1 MENPDNYINIDE
13 TINNIDNLKND
24 INSIANGEFVLSLL
38 GKCFEKKG
46 TQMYISKISN
56 EKFKNMGIASL
67 QSLIS
72 LGNHKKFELHFNFG
86 EKMNEEILNDP
97 VKQQNFIDQYKQL
110 LSKELSIDVNNFI
123 FTDIHRGTVGVHVTT
138 LNQNQIDEKA
148 ILSLKG
154 KHNIEQV
161 DEKPL
166 LEVLILNKEILDP
179 FGDRSEGWGQNETRG
194 GEDYLPPTNGWIGIG
209 LKVSGKYDKGKDDW
223 LDYRNKNGEFAIAY
237 LGIDNNFENSEKMV
251 IDMNY
256 FSTNIKTVI
265 KEKLYSGEENLR
277 KSTGFFSKIFGGDQ
291 KCGHGVCLFQN
302 PLFAENNSGVVK
314 VRGYKL
320 KVILMCRVNP
330 KKIRQPKSFPE
341 CWILN
346 PTPDEIRPY
355 RILIKRIC
363 NTSLTEGANNNIIL
377 TKSPMDYITSILK
390 SNDFSFLEHKNKYT
404 QCLNK
409 NGTKLNDEQ
418 FLFNFY
424 SSEYYREINNFLRNE
439 KASLCFLRKEE
450 IISVVCCLHK
460 ALQKKRRNKVKKN
473 TIVYRGIN
481 KFKFSEDIG
490 IGSKFYFREFYSTSL
505 SKEKAE
511 SFIGK
516 NGTLMIIR
524 IENNGLNN
532 LPCYCYNI
540 TNFSNCPDE
549 KEVLLT
555 THCHFIV
562 EKIVRGDIDIVNL
575 TCEGYLLNFD

>member
-1 MENPDNYINIDE
+1 
-13 TINNIDNLKND
+13 
-24 INSIANGEFVLSLL
+24 
-38 GKCFEKKG
+38 
-46 TQMYISKISN
+46 
-56 EKFKNMGIASL
+56 
-67 QSLIS
+67 
-72 LGNHKKFELHFNFG
+72 
-86 EKMNEEILNDP
+86 MNEEILNDP

-377 TKSPMDYITSILK
+377 TKSPSSMFSGPDIL
-390 SNDFSFLEHKNKYT
+390 
-404 QCLNK
+404 
-409 NGTKLNDEQ
+409 
-418 FLFNFY
+418 
-424 SSEYYREINNFLRNE
+424 
-439 KASLCFLRKEE
+439 
-450 IISVVCCLHK
+450 
-460 ALQKKRRNKVKKN
+460 
-473 TIVYRGIN
+473 
-481 KFKFSEDIG
+481 
-490 IGSKFYFREFYSTSL
+490 
-505 SKEKAE
+505 
-511 SFIGK
+511 
-516 NGTLMIIR
+516 
-524 IENNGLNN
+524 
-532 LPCYCYNI
+532 
-540 TNFSNCPDE
+540 
-549 KEVLLT
+549 
-555 THCHFIV
+555 
-562 EKIVRGDIDIVNL
+562 
-575 TCEGYLLNFD
+575 